1 MDFSCL
7 TTLVKETTL
16 LKEIEEPT
24 ESLVTEG
31 IFGAML
37 LHRESRPPTREEVVR
52 AMYAL
57 DGIDEGEDVD
67 DRINRAILDGTVA
80 VRVNDECDFLLFPAD
95 IREWWKV
102 TMRYLINYL
111 DDLKLTNARRAA
123 RHRPEWLPDKYHR
136 QLISAVLPHLPRMVE
151 TNRLPTCYPWEKA

>member
-1 MDFSCL
+1 MDISCL
-7 TTLVKETTL
+7 TELKETIL

-31 IFGAML
+31 IFFAML
-37 LHRESRPPTREEVVR
+37 LHRESRPPTQEEVVR

-57 DGIDEGEDVD
+57 DGIDEEDDVD
-67 DRINRAILDGTVA
+67 GRINRAILAGTVS
-80 VRVNDECDFLLFPAD
+80 VRVSDACDFLLFPAD
-95 IREWWKV
+95 IREWWRV

-111 DDLKLTNARRAA
+111 DDLKLANARRAA

-136 QLISAVLPHLPRMVE
+136 QLISAVLPHLPKMVE
-151 TNRLPTCYPWEKA
+151 TNQLPTIYPWEES

>member
-1 MDFSCL
+1 MDISCL
-7 TTLVKETTL
+7 TELKETTL

-31 IFGAML
+31 IFFAML

-52 AMYAL
+52 AMSAL
-57 DGIDEGEDVD
+57 DGIGEEDDVD
-67 DRINRAILDGTVA
+67 GRINQAILNGTVS
-80 VRVNDECDFLLFPAD
+80 VRVNDACDFLLFPAD
-95 IREWWKV
+95 LQEWWRV

-111 DDLKLTNARRAA
+111 DDLKLANARRAA

-136 QLISAVLPHLPRMVE
+136 QLISAVLPHLPKMVE
-151 TNRLPTCYPWEKA
+151 TNQLPTIYPWEEH